1 MNARILLKLL
11 IAFVMLASLMAQTP
25 LMAQT
30 NEKKLDAVKEFKT
43 YLQKYQDAPR
53 IIEAVHTLK
62 TNECPEAAAELVK
75 LFDHKISDVRMAAVA
90 VLGLFHDDETFK
102 PYLDQL
108 ASLKTFPG
116 RAQIIE
122 AIGKAKIKAALPVFK
137 EVLTRDKKLDV
148 PARYGIARALMD
160 IGKPAIKD
168 EITLLLQDP
177 DPVVRMA
184 AADTVAKLGIRGTGK
199 ELVPLISDP
208 AWQVQ
213 TAAIAAVAKI
223 RAEEAIDPLI
233 ELMRKVGRFK
243 EETADALFRITKLDF
258 GAEPDEWAK
267 QIKKLRE
274 IPGWRIPTDQE
285 VAKAEESRQKNDAF
299 YGRKKEDKLKFG
311 GITTTSTNVLFIID
325 ISGSMEELVIEH
337 EKFTNGYEDWKKFT
351 IVRTE
356 LTNTITSLKDNTNFN
371 IIAFATDLH
380 PWKNFLVPANGV
392 NKDAALSWVKR
403 LKPLGGVEAQEAAQ
417 AGLTGTGN
425 VGAGKTNTYKSLMAM
440 FGYDPDKQP
449 LQPAG
454 PLTGGAVKLN
464 KESKL
469 DTVFFLSD
477 GRPSTG
483 KFVDMNEILREV
495 KERNQIYKI
504 VLHTIAIGEFQKDF
518 MKRLAQDNG
527 GVFVDL
533 GK

>member
-1 MNARILLKLL
+1 MNARSFLRIL
-11 IAFVMLASLMAQTP
+11 IALAMLVP
-25 LMAQT
+25 LAAQT

-43 YLQKYQDAPR
+43 YLAKYQDRDR

-75 LFDHKISDVRMAAVA
+75 LFDHKIPDVRMAAVA
-90 VLGLFHDDETFK
+90 VLGLFHEEETFK
-102 PYLDQL
+102 PYLEQL
-108 ASLKTFPG
+108 GAMKPFAG
-116 RAQIIE
+116 RPQIIE
-122 AIGKAKIKAALPVFK
+122 SIGKAKIKAALPVFK
-137 EVLTRDKKLDV
+137 EILAKDKKMDV
-148 PARYGIARALMD
+148 STRYAIARALMD
-160 IGKPAIKD
+160 IGEPGIKD
-168 EITLLLQDP
+168 EIALLLADA

-184 AADTVAKLGIRGTGK
+184 AADTVAKLNIKGTGK
-199 ELVPLISDP
+199 ELVPLLTDA

-233 ELMRKVGRFK
+233 EVMRKVGRFK

-258 GAEPDEWAK
+258 GADPDEWAK
-267 QIKKLRE
+267 QIKKLRD
-274 IPGWRIPTDQE
+274 IPGWRIPTDEE
-285 VAKAEESRQKNDAF
+285 VAKAEESRKKTDGF
-299 YGRKKEDKLKFG
+299 YGKKEDKPTKFV
-311 GITTTSTNVLFIID
+311 GIPTTSTNVLFIID

-337 EKFTNGYEDWKKFT
+337 EKFTTGYDDWKKFT

-356 LTNTITSLKDNTNFN
+356 LLNTLASLKDNTNFN

-417 AGLTGTGN
+417 ANLGGFGN
-425 VGAGKTNTYKSLMAM
+425 VGAGKTNTYKALMSI

-454 PLTGGAVKLN
+454 PITGGAVKLN

-483 KFVDMNEILREV
+483 KYVDMNEILREV
-495 KERNQIYKI
+495 KDRNQIFKI

-518 MKRLAQDNG
+518 MKRLAQENG